1 MVTMVK
7 DTCDGGL
14 VVTESNRTKL
24 EKKDESSSLG
34 NDTRAEAANIRLFND
49 TEPMDEV
56 QSTAAYNVFANDRHH
71 AEQPKFINEIK
82 VNHNAE
88 QCLDKRPL
96 LSFAIENKT
105 TESLS

>member
-14 VVTESNRTKL
+14 VVTESNRTEL
-24 EKKDESSSLG
+24 EKKDESSTLG
-34 NDTRAEAANIRLFND
+34 NDTRAEAASIRLFND

-56 QSTAAYNVFANDRHH
+56 QSTVAYNVFANDRHH
-71 AEQPKFINEIK
+71 AEQPKFINEIR
-82 VNHNAE
+82 VNHDAE

-96 LSFAIENKT
+96 LAFAIKNKT